1 MAMAAYQVPMKPA
14 KPGLEERPQEPI
26 RKIRITL
33 SSKKVKNLEKGC
45 QSLFWFYFF
54 WIVSLI
60 CSSFWFSMLYNIS
73 VQWSHK
79 ESQAQ
84 SHSH

>member
-33 SSKKVKNLEKGC
+33 SSKKVKNLEKGRY
-45 QSLFWFYFF
+45 QSLSWFYFF
-54 WIVSLI
+54 WIVSLMCTFFI
-60 CSSFWFSMLYNIS
+60 LIFNNI
-73 VQWSHK
+73 VQY
-79 ESQAQ
+79 
-84 SHSH
+84 